1 MFGSLGNMMSLI
13 GNMNKIAKEYKDKM
27 EQLKGK
33 TVQASAGADQV
44 IVTANGLGEIT
55 QIKIA
60 QELASG
66 GDAGMIEEL
75 TLSAVNNAVEKAKEL
90 MQQEMGALKELL
102 PMDQLQGLLGKLPM

>member
-13 GNMNKIAKEYKDKM
+13 GNMNKIAKEYKEKM
-27 EQLKGK
+27 EKLKDK

-55 QIKIA
+55 EIKIA
-60 QELASG
+60 PELVRSG
-66 GDAGMIEEL
+66 DVGMIEEL
-75 TLSAVNNAVEKAKEL
+75 TLSAVNGAMEKAKEL
-90 MQQEMGALKELL
+90 MQDEMGALKDLL